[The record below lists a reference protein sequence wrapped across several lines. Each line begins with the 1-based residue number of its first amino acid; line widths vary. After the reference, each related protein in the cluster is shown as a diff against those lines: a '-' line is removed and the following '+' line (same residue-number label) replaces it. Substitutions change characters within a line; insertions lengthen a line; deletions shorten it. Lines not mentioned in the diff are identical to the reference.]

1 MEVKEKSKKRELIK
15 SIAIV
20 FLVILLL
27 LTFFS
32 NTIMNY
38 SLAEVAAES
47 ISSGTINAK
56 IRGSGTVEA
65 NEKYDV
71 VIPQTR
77 EVRSINVQVG
87 DVVSEGDVLFV
98 LGDTESAELK
108 AAQEQL
114 DSLTLQYQ
122 QQLLNLSKEQAGED
136 RTLEVLRQEL
146 QAAQAK
152 CEETLVTADE
162 ITAAKSN
169 LAVAQSVLDQTTR
182 TLEELN
188 ASLNDD
194 EAYTQAK
201 AKVAECQT
209 KLDAAQALIDQY
221 TKELKE
227 FSAGG
232 SVDIDRKIQEA
243 NSALAT
249 ASNELSSA
257 WTVYSS
263 SYSMLVAEVIS
274 TYSATDPNVLTA
286 FSGFT
291 GFYSGGSFSITALQ
305 QTYIDAYL
313 SSNPTD
319 ENKGAYDVLMSKY
332 TAYQEANDALQALYQ
347 DKNDSQSSSNSQYA
361 EIQSKL
367 SGAEKDYKAAERKLE
382 DAQWTLENAETKLSA
397 LKEQIRSQ
405 ESAERDQT
413 AAVKTLTEEL
423 STLES
428 QKAAY
433 DQASELVAQK
443 QKAIEDALVGKD
455 IDKQLD
461 NLNLQ
466 SMRDQIEKAQELVDQ
481 YTAESVDTEICAN
494 VSGMISAINVTA
506 GKEAA
511 AGSTM
516 ATIELTDRG
525 YALKISVTN
534 EQSRQ
539 VRVGDIATVT
549 NYYWGDDIEAVLESI
564 IADPAN
570 PGKGKLLVFRVNG
583 SVDAGTNLTL
593 SIGQRSASYDT
604 IIPKSA
610 LRQDANGYF
619 VLVITV
625 KSTPLSNR
633 YIATRVDVQVLAE
646 DDTNA
651 AVSGLSSGDFIITT
665 ASKPVEAGSQVRMVE
680 NP

>member
-38 SLAEVAAES
+38 SLAEVATEP

-65 NEKYDV
+65 NESYE
-71 VIPQTR
+71 VILPQTR

-87 DVVSEGDVLFV
+87 DIVSEGDVLFI
-98 LGDTESAELK
+98 LGDQESSELK

-114 DSLTLQYQ
+114 DTLELQYQ
-122 QQLLNLSKEQAGED
+122 QQLLTLSREQAGED
-136 RTLEVLRQEL
+136 RTVQVLREEL
-146 QAAQAK
+146 QEAQARRD
-152 CEETLVTADE
+152 ENLVTAE
-162 ITAAKSN
+162 ELAAAKSS
-169 LAVAQSVLDQTTR
+169 LAAMQSSLDQTTR

-188 ASLNDD
+188 AALSDD
-194 EAYTQAK
+194 EAYTLAK
-201 AKVAECQT
+201 ANVDTWKT
-209 KLDAAQALIDQY
+209 KTEAAQALIEQY
-221 TKELKE
+221 TKELNE
-227 FSAGG
+227 FSLNG
-232 SVDIDRKIQEA
+232 SADIDRKIQEA
-243 NSALAT
+243 NLAVST
-249 ASNELSSA
+249 AMTDLNSA

-263 SYSMLVAEVIS
+263 SYIALVQSVIAAS
-274 TYSATDPNVLTA
+274 IDPNAAAA
-286 FSGFT
+286 FAGI
-291 GFYSGGSFSITALQ
+291 SGGSSSFSITSLQ
-305 QTYIDAYL
+305 QAYVDAYL
-313 SSNPTD
+313 SANPTD
-319 ENKGAYDVLMSKY
+319 SNKTAYSVLMEKY
-332 TAYQEANDALQALYQ
+332 TAVQDANTTLQKLYQE
-347 DKNDSQSSSNSQYA
+347 KNTSQNSSSYEYAAIQNKLNTANSDYA
-361 EIQSKL
+361 
-367 SGAEKDYKAAERKLE
+367 AAKRQLE
-382 DAQWTLENAETKLSA
+382 EAQWTLESASAKLST
-397 LKEQIRSQ
+397 LKEQIKSY
-405 ESAERDQT
+405 EATEREQT
-413 AAVKTLTEEL
+413 ANVKTLTNEL
-423 STLES
+423 TALES
-428 QKAAY
+428 RKDVY
-433 DQASELVAQK
+433 DQAGELVKQK
-443 QKAIEDALVGKD
+443 QKAIEDALVGRD

-466 SMRDQIEKAQELVDQ
+466 SMRDQIEKAQALVER
-481 YTAESVDTEICAN
+481 YTAETVDTAICAN

-525 YALKISVTN
+525 YALKIAVTN

-539 VRVGDIATVT
+539 VRVGDTANVT
-549 NYYWGDDIEAVLESI
+549 NYYWGEDVEAVLESI

-570 PGKGKLLVFRVNG
+570 PGKGKLLVFRVSG
-583 SVDAGTNLTL
+583 DVDAGTNLTL
-593 SIGQRSASYDT
+593 SIGQRSATYDT

-646 DDTNA
+646 DDTSA
-651 AVSGLSSGDFIITT
+651 AVSGLSSGDFVITT
-665 ASKPVEAGSQVRMVE
+665 ANKPVEAGNQVRMVE